1 MTGKP
6 TLHGGASRLLH
17 YYQRIVFTSGQIL
30 AICVLVVLAALIARR
45 GTWRLRLDA
54 AFLAATVLV
63 LLLFA
68 TALSV
73 FSYRYGLIA
82 VVLLPAAAALAVT
95 AMREPR
101 RDVVR

>member
-1 MTGKP
+1 VHTTRVIFPNKYIGHMTGNP

-17 YYQRIVFTSGQIL
+17 YYQRVVFTSGQL
-30 AICVLVVLAALIARR
+30 LAAS
-45 GTWRLRLDA
+45 
-54 AFLAATVLV
+54 VLV

-82 VVLLPAAAALAVT
+82 VVLLPAAAALAGT
-95 AMREPR
+95 AMLERR
-101 RDVVR
+101 RDAVA